1 MAKAQT
7 PQDRYDAANTRFFGL
22 KLNIRTD
29 ADILA
34 ALDAETNKQAYIKK
48 ALRAYAEQ
56 KEEKK

>member
-1 MAKAQT
+1 MTKYA
-7 PQDRYDAANTRFFGL
+7 PQARYDAANTKRYAL
-22 KLNIRTD
+22 KLNIKTD

-56 KEEKK
+56 KEEQK